1 MSRGN
6 GGGFSPAR
14 FADVAVIG
22 LPNKAASA
30 AANGCADMRIPT
42 RPFWDSSEGR
52 EFFDGKTRVRAPG
65 RRFFANSREVSVTR
79 AYGSAAF
86 ILATRMEIG
95 FLSSLP
101 LRAMSRETASGF
113 VASTPRP

>member
-22 LPNKAASA
+22 LPNKAVRA
-30 AANGCADMRIPT
+30 AANGCADMRMPT
-42 RPFWDSSEGR
+42 RPFWDISEGK
-52 EFFDGKTRVRAPG
+52 EFFEGRTRVRAPG
-65 RRFFANSREVSVTR
+65 RRFFANSREVSVTC
-79 AYGSAAF
+79 AYGLAAS

-95 FLSSLP
+95 FPSSLP
-101 LRAMSRETASGF
+101 LMAMSRETASGL
-113 VASTPRP
+113 VAST